1 METIKPYPLHER
13 CALFAKDVRLLLR
26 RIPLSVASAED
37 GKQLVRSSGSIGA
50 NYLEA
55 NDSLGKK
62 DILFRFRISRKEAKE
77 SLFWLKLI
85 DVGNDTGMENERRR
99 LCDEAV
105 VLGRILS
112 SIIIKI
118 ESRARRNPIY

>member
-1 METIKPYPLHER
+1 MEIIKPYPLHER
-13 CALFAKDVRLLLR
+13 CALFAKDVRLLLC
-26 RIPLSVASAED
+26 RIPLSVASAEG

-55 NDSLGKK
+55 NDSLSKK

-77 SLFWLKLI
+77 SLFWLRLI
-85 DVGNDTGMENERRR
+85 DVGNDAGMENERRR

-105 VLGRILS
+105 ELGRILS
-112 SIIIKI
+112 AIIIKI

>member
-1 METIKPYPLHER
+1 MESIKPYPLHER
-13 CALFAKDVRLLLR
+13 CALFAKDIRVLLR
-26 RIPLSVASAED
+26 ILPHSIASIED
-37 GKQLVRSSGSIGA
+37 GKQLIRSSGSIGA

-85 DVGNDTGMENERRR
+85 DVGNDAGMENERRR
-99 LCDEAV
+99 LCGEAV
-105 VLGRILS
+105 ELGRILS
-112 SIIIKI
+112 AIIKKI
-118 ESRARRNPIY
+118 ESRI